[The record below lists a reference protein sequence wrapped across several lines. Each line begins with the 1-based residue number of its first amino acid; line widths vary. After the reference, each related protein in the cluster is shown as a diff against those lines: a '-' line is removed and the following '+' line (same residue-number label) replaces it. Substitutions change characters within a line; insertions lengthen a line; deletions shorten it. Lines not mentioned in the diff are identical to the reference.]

1 LVCVWITE
9 FEWSWAGVAA
19 SAVAGIPK
27 IKAPVAAYAKGDSRR
42 SQVRL
47 MKFSLSAFDR
57 NAYGVS

>member
-1 LVCVWITE
+1 
-9 FEWSWAGVAA
+9 VAA